1 MLDHVSITVS
11 NMSDVP
17 AGILIEHNCLYA
29 LNLYYY
35 ARLGRFGG
43 VPYRELQ
50 RNLGEGD
57 LAALRNVKLMIIE
70 ENESLIGRSNYI
82 DEMLRIVGR

>member
-1 MLDHVSITVS
+1 MPVRVKKTRHCEPLAV
-11 NMSDVP
+11 
-17 AGILIEHNCLYA
+17 
-29 LNLYYY
+29 
-35 ARLGRFGG
+35 RLGRFGG

>member
-11 NMSDVP
+11 DMSDVP

-35 ARLGRFGG
+35 ARLGGSAAFPI
-43 VPYRELQ
+43 VNYRET
-50 RNLGEGD
+50 
-57 LAALRNVKLMIIE
+57 
-70 ENESLIGRSNYI
+70 
-82 DEMLRIVGR
+82 